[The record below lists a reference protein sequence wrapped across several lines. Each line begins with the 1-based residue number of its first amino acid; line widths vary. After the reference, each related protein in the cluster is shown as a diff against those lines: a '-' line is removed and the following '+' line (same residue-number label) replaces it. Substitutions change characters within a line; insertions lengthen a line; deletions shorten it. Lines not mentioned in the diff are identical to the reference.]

1 MKPTVGRIVHFK
13 PRPGVTHAAIITFVH
28 SDTCVNLAV
37 FDSNGGS
44 DGKTSVQ
51 LVAPGQP
58 KPEFGFFCEW
68 MPYQVE
74 KAHGAHSRAFSVAT
88 LTVLIEQ
95 WENRARSK
103 FKSGEAQPDEASRR
117 FVEHGA
123 TCYFNCAQELRA
135 ALASA
140 LPPSSATPP

>member
-1 MKPTVGRIVHFK
+1 MVKNLLITPPPPSGMTGYRNRIE
-13 PRPGVTHAAIITFVH
+13 
-28 SDTCVNLAV
+28 D
-37 FDSNGGS
+37 
-44 DGKTSVQ
+44 
-51 LVAPGQP
+51 
-58 KPEFGFFCEW
+58 
-68 MPYQVE
+68 
-74 KAHGAHSRAFSVAT
+74 AHDRAFSVAT
-88 LTVLIEQ
+88 LTVLIDQ